1 MCSGINCYS
10 IFRNMFKRFSNS
22 WQLFKAS
29 LEVLKQDREL
39 LWFPVLSSLAALVVV
54 ASFMVPL
61 AFWGSSVPEMQ
72 QGEEMPFG
80 FYLGMFAFYIVLYF
94 VIFFFNTAL
103 VGAAMMRLDGHD
115 PTVSDGLRIAR
126 GRVGA
131 IFGYAVIAAT
141 VGLLLQA
148 IEKRVGQ
155 IGKIVVGLLG
165 VSWTAAS
172 FLVVPVLVTRD
183 VGPVDAVKESVLL
196 LKKTWGENII
206 GHLGLGAVFVLVYL
220 ALFAVLAVIA
230 IPLATLGEVDGST
243 VQVGAVVLAIIA
255 IPLLLLVVAAQ
266 SALTGIYSAVL
277 YRYSTNHEAVG
288 GFSSGLLESAFR
300 GKSGTDPN

>member
-1 MCSGINCYS
+1 
-10 IFRNMFKRFSNS
+10 MFKRFSNS

-39 LWFPVLSSLAALVVV
+39 LWFPVFSSLAALVVV

-61 AFWGSSVPEMQ
+61 VFWGSSAPEIQ
-72 QGEEMPFG
+72 QGGEMPFG

-103 VGAAMMRLDGHD
+103 VGAAMMRLDGRD

-126 GRVGA
+126 ERVGA

-141 VGLLLQA
+141 VGLLLQV
-148 IEKRVGQ
+148 IEGRVGH
-155 IGKIVVGLLG
+155 IGKVVVGLLG
-165 VSWTAAS
+165 ASWTVAS

-183 VGPVDAVKESVLL
+183 VGPVDAVKESVQL
-196 LKKTWGENII
+196 LKKSWGENII
-206 GHLGLGAVFVLVYL
+206 GHLGLGTVFVLVYL
-220 ALFAVLAVIA
+220 ALFSILAVIA

-243 VQVGAVVLAIIA
+243 VQVGTVVLAIVA
-255 IPLLLLVVAAQ
+255 IPLLLLVVAVQ
-266 SALTGIYSAVL
+266 FALTGIYSAAL

-300 GKSGTDPN
+300 IKDE

>member
-1 MCSGINCYS
+1 
-10 IFRNMFKRFSNS
+10 MFKRFSNS

-61 AFWGSSVPEMQ
+61 VFWGPSAPEIQ

-103 VGAAMMRLDGHD
+103 VGAAMMRLDGRD

-126 GRVGA
+126 ERVGA

-148 IEKRVGQ
+148 IEERVGL

-165 VSWTAAS
+165 ASWTAAS

-183 VGPVDAVKESVLL
+183 VGPVDAVKESVQL
-196 LKKTWGENII
+196 LKKSWGENII
-206 GHLGLGAVFVLVYL
+206 GHLGLGAVFFLVYL
-220 ALFAVLAVIA
+220 ALFAVLAAIA
-230 IPLATLGEVDGST
+230 NVP
-243 VQVGAVVLAIIA
+243 IA
-255 IPLLLLVVAAQ
+255 AGYP
-266 SALTGIYSAVL
+266 
-277 YRYSTNHEAVG
+277 
-288 GFSSGLLESAFR
+288 SAFSPN
-300 GKSGTDPN
+300 SGSCRPC

>member
-1 MCSGINCYS
+1 MCSDINYSS
-10 IFRNMFKRFSNS
+10 IFINMFKRFSNS

-103 VGAAMMRLDGHD
+103 VGAAMMRLDGLD

-126 GRVGA
+126 ERVGA

-148 IEKRVGQ
+148 IEGRVGQ

-165 VSWTAAS
+165 ASRQLRSASQITAY
-172 FLVVPVLVTRD
+172 
-183 VGPVDAVKESVLL
+183 
-196 LKKTWGENII
+196 
-206 GHLGLGAVFVLVYL
+206 GLSGGLSNSRIACNRLRTVR
-220 ALFAVLAVIA
+220 AVIPWSKA
-230 IPLATLGEVDGST
+230 DSSCVKP
-243 VQVGAVVLAIIA
+243 Q
-255 IPLLLLVVAAQ
+255 AA
-266 SALTGIYSAVL
+266 
-277 YRYSTNHEAVG
+277 
-288 GFSSGLLESAFR
+288 
-300 GKSGTDPN
+300 